1 MTRIEALSWRRFP
14 DAAAR
19 TRLAFVP
26 VGAVEANGPH
36 LPQGL
41 DNYVAVAVADALA
54 ERTGGLV
61 APLIPVGWSAR
72 LEGFAG
78 MLNVEPQVLEAYCEG
93 IARSL
98 IASGLDRIL
107 FVVGHGGNTPSLD
120 MLAHRLEDEIDGCRL
135 ASAELWRVLQPL
147 SEDLAEGTE
156 HRFGHAGE
164 MPTSLML
171 HLHPELVE
179 MDRAGLCTPDCEPD
193 HFGIFRPRP
202 YPLRMP
208 QGALGDTSLASARK
222 GAILFERIVGLLAQ
236 FVQDPEFSGA
246 PERAAVEAKA

>member
-14 DAAAR
+14 GAAER

-41 DNYVAVAVADALA
+41 DNYVSVAIADALA

-61 APLIPVGWSAR
+61 APLIPVGFSAR
-72 LEGFAG
+72 LEGFGG
-78 MLNVEPQVLEAYCEG
+78 MLNVDPPVLEAYCEG

-120 MLAHRLEDEIDGCRL
+120 MLAHRLQEEIPACRL

-147 SEDLAEGTE
+147 SDDLAEGTE
-156 HRFGHAGE
+156 HRYGHAGE

-179 MDRAGLCTPDCEPD
+179 MDQAGLFTPDCEPD

-208 QGALGDTSLASARK
+208 QGALGDTSLATARK
-222 GAILFERIVGLLAQ
+222 GEILFGRIVDLLAA
-236 FVQDPEFSGA
+236 FVGDPEFSGA
-246 PERAAVEAKA
+246 EAGAGTEARA